1 MKVKKILTFK
11 SGNFGLSHNFSQAA
25 IQSLEIEFRLLYQF
39 LKELPVLPAQVHE
52 FEQELTHR
60 SIFSTAAI
68 EGNPLQEDD
77 VIEIINNPS
86 GKEYLENQ
94 TREIKNLQ
102 RAYSAIAGIN
112 ADSQFIL
119 TEAFIKNVHK
129 TVVNTIHYDSCIA
142 GYYRNHLVKVGDKEH
157 GGIATPPKC
166 LKDIQNL
173 MSEFIQW
180 FNSEHIQN
188 LSPVIRSTLA
198 HYHLALI
205 HPFGDGN
212 GRTAR
217 LVEAAVLKS
226 SGIKYLPTML
236 SNYYYREID
245 GYFIAFSQCRNS
257 KDYDITPF
265 IQFVLKGVVESL
277 NEVKLRITSYI
288 CKSALNDYFQL
299 LLNTRKI
306 SKRQQELLNL
316 LLEAPAAQ
324 TITIN
329 SIQRELPYRTLYAT
343 VSDRTARRDLSKLQ
357 ELKILTATKNSFQL
371 DRMILNVL

>member
-1 MKVKKILTFK
+1 MKVRKILTFK

-25 IQSLEIEFRLLYQF
+25 IQSLEIEFRLLYQS
-39 LKELPVLPAQVHE
+39 LKELPILPAQAHE

-60 SIFSTAAI
+60 SILSTAAI

-77 VIEIINNPS
+77 VIEIINDLS
-86 GKEYLENQ
+86 GKEYLETQ
-94 TREIKNLQ
+94 KKEIKNLQ
-102 RAYSAIAGIN
+102 RAYSAMACIN
-112 ADSQFIL
+112 SDSQFIL
-119 TEAFIKNVHK
+119 TETFIKDVHK
-129 TVVNTIHYDSCIA
+129 TIVNTINYDSCIA

-173 MSEFIQW
+173 MFEFIQW

-188 LSPVIRSTLA
+188 LSPIIRSTLA

-217 LVEAAVLKS
+217 LVEAAVLNS

-265 IQFVLKGVVESL
+265 IQFVLKGAVESF

-299 LLNTRKI
+299 LRYTRKI
-306 SKRQQELLNL
+306 STRQLELLNL
-316 LLEAPAAQ
+316 LLEAPADQ

-343 VSDRTARRDLSKLQ
+343 ISDRTARRDLSKLQ

-371 DRMILNVL
+371 DRMILNAL